1 MKNDPQAAMLEATR
15 LTRAGRVSEGTTL
28 LQRTLDIPMPE
39 AAPARSSWCMPEA
52 LRKWFGGAVPVRGR
66 ATPSSSP
73 APDFGPKSGQFL
85 ARSYDNH
92 AGTRGYR
99 LYVPSGYCGEPAP
112 LVVMLHGCKQNAE
125 DFAAGTRMNAHAE
138 ELTCLVAYPQQAARA
153 NPSRCWN
160 WFRPEHQRRGHGEA
174 SLIAGITEHV
184 MGDFFVD
191 PQRVYV
197 AGLSAGGAA
206 AAIMGS
212 AYPDLYAAVGIHS
225 GLPCGAACD
234 VPSAFAAMR
243 EGGPLRYGS
252 GANPARPTRIVP
264 TIVFHGDQDRTVNPH
279 NGQQVLAQ
287 AMADTELDKSVERGQ
302 VPGGHAYT
310 RTLYTD
316 REGTVMLESWTIHG
330 AGHAWSGG
338 SPAGSYTDPRGPDA
352 TRAMLRFFH
361 DYARRPSAGLT

>member
-1 MKNDPQAAMLEATR
+1 MSNDSRAVMLEATR
-15 LTRAGRVSEGTTL
+15 LTRAGRVDEATTL
-28 LQRTLDIPMPE
+28 LQRTLDVPTPE
-39 AAPARSSWCMPEA
+39 AAAARASWRIPDG
-52 LRKWFGGAVPVRGR
+52 LRKWFGGVAPMRDR
-66 ATPSSSP
+66 AAPSSSP
-73 APDFGPKSGQFL
+73 DPDFEPKSGQFL

-125 DFAAGTRMNAHAE
+125 DFAVGTRMNALAE
-138 ELTCLVAYPQQAARA
+138 ELTCLVVYPQQPARA

-160 WFRPEHQRRGHGEA
+160 WFRPEHQRRGRGEA
-174 SLIAGITEHV
+174 SLIAGITEQV
-184 MGDFFVD
+184 MGDFVVD
-191 PQRVYV
+191 AQRVYV

-212 AYPDLYAAVGIHS
+212 VYSDLYAAVAIHS

-252 GANPARPTRIVP
+252 GAHPAQPTRTVR
-264 TIVFHGDQDRTVNPH
+264 TIIFHGDQDRTVNPS
-279 NGQQVLAQ
+279 NGDQVLAQ
-287 AMADTELDKSVERGQ
+287 AMADTELDKSVERGK
-302 VPGGHAYT
+302 VPSGHPYT

-338 SPAGSYTDPRGPDA
+338 SSAGSYTDPRGPDA
-352 TRAMLRFFH
+352 TRAMLRFFL
-361 DYARRPSAGLT
+361 DYARRPFAGLS

>member
-1 MKNDPQAAMLEATR
+1 
-15 LTRAGRVSEGTTL
+15 
-28 LQRTLDIPMPE
+28 
-39 AAPARSSWCMPEA
+39 
-52 LRKWFGGAVPVRGR
+52 
-66 ATPSSSP
+66 
-73 APDFGPKSGQFL
+73 
-85 ARSYDNH
+85 
-92 AGTRGYR
+92 
-99 LYVPSGYCGEPAP
+99 VPSGYCGEPAP
-112 LVVMLHGCKQNAE
+112 LVVMLHGCTQNAE

-138 ELTCLVAYPQQAARA
+138 ELIWLVAYPEQAARA

-174 SLIAGITEHV
+174 SLIAGITEQV
-184 MGDFFVD
+184 MGNFLVD

-206 AAIMGS
+206 AAVMGS
-212 AYPDLYAAVGIHS
+212 AYSDLYAAAAIHS

-252 GANPARPTRIVP
+252 GANSAGPTRIVP

-279 NGQQVLAQ
+279 NGEQVLAQ
-287 AMADTELDKSVERGQ
+287 AMTDTELDKSIERGQ

-316 REGTVMLESWTIHG
+316 RKGTVMLESWTIHG

-338 SPAGSYTDPRGPDA
+338 SPAGSYTDPKGPDA
-352 TRAMLRFFH
+352 MREMLRFFLDH
-361 DYARRPSAGLT
+361 APRPPAALT